1 MKTETLAKIACAYS
15 GMVWGLF
22 WIPLRTLEGAGIT
35 GLWATLFFC
44 FVPLILIL
52 PVLAWRWRP
61 FVDGG
66 IGLQLT
72 GAVSAASLVLYA
84 VSVLYT
90 EVVKAMLLFYLTPIW
105 STLLARAVLGE
116 AITPVRWLA
125 MALGIGGILVI
136 FGIETGIPVPRHIGD
151 WLALAAG
158 VLWAVTAVRL
168 RREIN
173 NAIDLSNSSFVW
185 SFIVALI
192 LLLIANQAPMPNW
205 EGAVPALPWWMVLML
220 VAIVSGPITSIW
232 GAKQLSPGIVGLLFM
247 TEISVGAVTAA
258 LWAGEPFGWREV
270 LGIILI
276 SSAGVLE
283 SLWEL
288 WRDRKRAAAM
298 S

>member
-22 WIPLRTLEGAGIT
+22 WIPLRTLEAAGIT
-35 GLWATLFFC
+35 GLWATLVFC
-44 FVPLILIL
+44 LAPLIAMAPML
-52 PVLAWRWRP
+52 VWRWKP
-61 FVDGG
+61 FRDGG

-72 GAVSAASLVLYA
+72 GAVSAASLVLYS

-116 AITPVRWLA
+116 AITPVRWVA

-136 FGIETGIPVPRHIGD
+136 FGLETGIPLPRQIGD

-158 VLWAVTAVRL
+158 ILWAMTAVRL
-168 RREIN
+168 RRETN
-173 NAIDLSNSSFVW
+173 NALDISNSSFVW
-185 SFIVALI
+185 SFVVALA
-192 LLLIANQAPMPNW
+192 LLLIANKAPMPDWNS
-205 EGAVPALPWWMVLML
+205 AFPALPWWMLLML
-220 VAIVSGPITSIW
+220 VAMISGPITSIW

-283 SLWEL
+283 SVWEL
-288 WRDRKRAAAM
+288 WRDRKRAAAV
-298 S
+298 

>member
-1 MKTETLAKIACAYS
+1 MKNETLAKIACAYS

-44 FVPLILIL
+44 FVPLMLIL

-72 GAVSAASLVLYA
+72 GAVSAVSLVLYA

-116 AITPVRWLA
+116 AITPVRWFA

-136 FGIETGIPVPRHIGD
+136 FGIETGIPIPRHIGD
-151 WLALAAG
+151 WLALVAG
-158 VLWAVTAVRL
+158 ILWAVTAVRL
-168 RREIN
+168 RRETN
-173 NAIDLSNSSFVW
+173 NAIDLSNSSFFW

-192 LLLIANQAPMPNW
+192 LLLIANQAPMPDW
-205 EGAVPALPWWMVLML
+205 GSAVPALPWWMVLML
-220 VAIVSGPITSIW
+220 IAIVSGPITSIW

-288 WRDRKRAAAM
+288 WRDRRAAVATR
-298 S
+298 